1 MLNETLY
8 MQTRLFRLFCNQNK
22 IESKRANDLF
32 LKYKIWDYI
41 DKCYGL
47 LHLSSDESALDDI
60 DKILSRNGV
69 VL

>member
-47 LHLSSDESALDDI
+47 LHLGSDESVLDDI
-60 DKILSRNGV
+60 NKILSRNGV
-69 VL
+69 AL